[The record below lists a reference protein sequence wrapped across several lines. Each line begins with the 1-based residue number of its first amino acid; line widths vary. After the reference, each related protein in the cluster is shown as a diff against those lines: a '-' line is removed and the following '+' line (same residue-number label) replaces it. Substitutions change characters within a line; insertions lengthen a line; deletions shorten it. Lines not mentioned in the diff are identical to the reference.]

1 MYNILFQTLDPAPE
15 QKLYLASSTVLDA
28 ANSSNCAKAV
38 IDTLHQYEKNLEEV
52 PVFNADSARYMT
64 KCFKTLKGLHEEL
77 LHVQCWPHKL
87 HHVGNTFQDT
97 LPELNSSVKHIKKI
111 FLNARKRKNNYLLF
125 LQEKYPEDRTKWK
138 GFPSPVITRWNSW
151 KKSVNYINE
160 YFDDILEFLQT
171 QTGTDADDHNFGE
184 EDGETEAGRTSGSI
198 KWLLNLTLEERE
210 KIKVFA
216 EFAAVKGQGVEI
228 VIKQLQSKKIPTGHV
243 VYQKLDTIERKLA
256 LIISET
262 SGWLEDLPYLSSLS
276 MAKRRDYIVILQD
289 AARACRAALVKYCN
303 SDPAKNLFLSLEAL
317 LSPRSLARSQLP
329 PNMVKDHMKKLP
341 FIKKLSCEVF
351 MTGQA
356 ALMTMAREEIAKPDF
371 KSLDVVSLLCALKSE
386 HLLFSNA
393 CLKALWILPA
403 NANSERSISSYN
415 IVVDDKRRK
424 LKPENAERLTIVYF
438 NTSEYNY
445 KEKSSP
451 LLDSQDE
458 MLDGALTATLQY
470 DHQEEIDELLY

>member
-1 MYNILFQTLDPAPE
+1 
-15 QKLYLASSTVLDA
+15 
-28 ANSSNCAKAV
+28 
-38 IDTLHQYEKNLEEV
+38 
-52 PVFNADSARYMT
+52 
-64 KCFKTLKGLHEEL
+64 
-77 LHVQCWPHKL
+77 
-87 HHVGNTFQDT
+87 
-97 LPELNSSVKHIKKI
+97 
-111 FLNARKRKNNYLLF
+111 
-125 LQEKYPEDRTKWK
+125 
-138 GFPSPVITRWNSW
+138 
-151 KKSVNYINE
+151 
-160 YFDDILEFLQT
+160 
-171 QTGTDADDHNFGE
+171 
-184 EDGETEAGRTSGSI
+184 
-198 KWLLNLTLEERE
+198 
-210 KIKVFA
+210 
-216 EFAAVKGQGVEI
+216 
-228 VIKQLQSKKIPTGHV
+228 
-243 VYQKLDTIERKLA
+243 
-256 LIISET
+256 
-262 SGWLEDLPYLSSLS
+262 
-276 MAKRRDYIVILQD
+276 
-289 AARACRAALVKYCN
+289 
-303 SDPAKNLFLSLEAL
+303 
-317 LSPRSLARSQLP
+317 
-329 PNMVKDHMKKLP
+329 
-341 FIKKLSCEVF
+341 